1 MGELSMAESNQM
13 RSLGRDTAR
22 KVAAIA
28 REAAMEVG
36 MSRDFATVTK
46 VNQDG
51 TVEVNFGS
59 PSHEM
64 SVGAV
69 RTTVDCASANV
80 GDVVVVDTYAHVPL
94 VTGIVS
100 SGANSPWNWISGK
113 IDHSVSQSLRDPTN
127 AIADDLNTCGPG
139 VFLYNIDTAN
149 RPNDYGMCVSFVVQ
163 EGNWVFQLALP
174 TAGDPHWRR
183 NINNAGWEG
192 WWTATTA

>member
-1 MGELSMAESNQM
+1 MAELSMEESNQM
-13 RSLGRDTAR
+13 RSIGRDTAR
-22 KVAAIA
+22 RVAAIA
-28 REAAMEVG
+28 RDAAREVG

-46 VNQDG
+46 VNSDG

-59 PSHEM
+59 LSHAM
-64 SVGAV
+64 SVGAI
-69 RTTVDCASANV
+69 RTTAGCASANV

-113 IDHSVSQSLRDPTN
+113 IDQTVSQSFRDPTS
-127 AIADDLNTCGPG
+127 AVASDLNTCGPG
-139 VFLYNIDTAN
+139 VFQYNTDTAN
-149 RPNDYGMCVSFVVQ
+149 RPNDWGMCLSFVI
-163 EGNWVFQLALP
+163 ENGHWLFQVALP

-183 NINNAGWEG
+183 NINGNGWTD